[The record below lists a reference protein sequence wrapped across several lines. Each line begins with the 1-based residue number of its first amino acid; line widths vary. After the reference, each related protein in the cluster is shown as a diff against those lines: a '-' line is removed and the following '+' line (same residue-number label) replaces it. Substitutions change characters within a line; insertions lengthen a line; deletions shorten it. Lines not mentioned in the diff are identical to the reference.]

1 MTYDMDDVTREDMLH
16 LAKILRHCPESEY
29 EFAITEWLDA
39 HTYPR
44 LRDRSVSAMKRA
56 LREDI
61 LGMITQLKGE
71 QNDT

>member
-1 MTYDMDDVTREDMLH
+1 MAYDMGEVTREDMLR
-16 LAKILRHCPESEY
+16 LAKILRRCPESEY
-29 EFAITEWLDA
+29 DFAIMEWLDA

-44 LRDRSVSAMKRA
+44 LRDRSVSAMKRV